1 MKKAYISPAL
11 QETTMDLRTAV
22 AQLTGTAGE
31 NHHIDDGGV
40 DTGGNT
46 PGANSRDSWDQFW
59 DDRE

>member
-1 MKKAYISPAL
+1 MKKAYITPAL

-22 AQLTGTAGE
+22 AQLTGDAGGQ
-31 NHHIDDGGV
+31 HIDDGGV

>member
-22 AQLTGTAGE
+22 AQLTGDAGG
-31 NHHIDDGGV
+31 HHIGDGGDDDGTH
-40 DTGGNT
+40 D
-46 PGANSRDSWDQFW
+46 PGSNSRGSWDQFW

>member
-1 MKKAYISPAL
+1 MKKAYFSPEM

-22 AQLTGTAGE
+22 AQLTGSAGN
-31 NHHIDDGGV
+31 NHIGDGGE
-40 DTGGNT
+40 DPGGIN